1 MSGDDGKQGNVGREH
16 EAQSRLRRRDV
27 RRAVAVVRAGG
38 ERSFAA
44 IFLFFFSSFWL
55 L

>member
-1 MSGDDGKQGNVGREH
+1 MNGDDGKQGNVGREH

-27 RRAVAVVRAGG
+27 RRAVAVVRAGEG
-38 ERSFAA
+38 QTSRR
-44 IFLFFFSSFWL
+44 FFFDFLSLFWL